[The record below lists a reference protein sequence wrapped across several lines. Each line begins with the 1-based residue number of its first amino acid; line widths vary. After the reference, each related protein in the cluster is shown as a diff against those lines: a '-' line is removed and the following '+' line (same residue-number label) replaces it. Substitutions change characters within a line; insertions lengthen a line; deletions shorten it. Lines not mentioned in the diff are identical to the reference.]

1 MASLCFII
9 PFLLSFF
16 WFTLFL
22 LRSSS
27 YLELIWL
34 RLNHTLSLDFAIY
47 FWMLD
52 VNRMASYEITRPS
65 ARPSVTKFSQDWI
78 ISFFY
83 CTWWW
88 LTIISSD
95 WWSQIL
101 KKKKNWQAEFG
112 PNGPKSGPKLGVFSF
127 SQIWSIS
134 FCWNWNCIQ
143 W

>member
-101 KKKKNWQAEFG
+101 KKKKKLAGRIWAKWTKI
-112 PNGPKSGPKLGVFSF
+112 GPKTRCFFIFSNL
-127 SQIWSIS
+127 IH
-134 FCWNWNCIQ
+134 
-143 W
+143 